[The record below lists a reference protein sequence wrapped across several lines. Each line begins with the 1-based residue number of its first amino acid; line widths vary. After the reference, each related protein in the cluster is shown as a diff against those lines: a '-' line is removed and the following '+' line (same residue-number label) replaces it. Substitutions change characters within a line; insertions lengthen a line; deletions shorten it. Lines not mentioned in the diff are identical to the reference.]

1 MRTALRAD
9 VTDRSVEELV
19 FEAATGAL
27 ADAGMT
33 IADVDGIVLTAG
45 PQARFV
51 PFGVLHVASDRS
63 GAVATCGTAIDSGPG
78 RI

>member
-33 IADVDGIVLTAG
+33 IATWTG
-45 PQARFV
+45 P
-51 PFGVLHVASDRS
+51 
-63 GAVATCGTAIDSGPG
+63 C
-78 RI
+78 